1 MAKGEHMEL
10 VVIQCESSSIEECVR
25 TIRENAKKELS
36 SKPGKIVKSRI
47 SLSFGAFMNLSL
59 ALTVNSTELADKG
72 VIVEYSSGKSKEDAL
87 KNVQKKINSQLTP
100 YYEIVDFEFG
110 TYTMPV
116 TRRHYAI
123 GVTVYNVPAQKSE
136 LHLLGVKERR
146 ELLAKALELF
156 QYNPRALN
164 ISEIARIFKVSRDS
178 IYYDIEQILKERRK
192 I

>member
-1 MAKGEHMEL
+1 MI
-10 VVIQCESSSIEECVR
+10 VIQCESSNIEECVR
-25 TIRENAKKELS
+25 CVRENSKKELS
-36 SKPGKIVKSRI
+36 SKPGKIIKSRI

-59 ALTVNSTELADKG
+59 ALTVNSTELAHKG
-72 VIVEYSSGKSKEDAL
+72 IIAEYSSGKSRKDAL

-100 YYEIVDFEFG
+100 YYEVVDFEFG

-116 TRRHYAI
+116 TRRHYAV
-123 GVTVYNVPAQKSE
+123 GVAVYNVPTQKSE

-146 ELLAKALELF
+146 ELLAKALGLF
-156 QYNPRALN
+156 QYNPKALN

-178 IYYDIEQILKERRK
+178 IYYDIEQILKERRR